1 MNLMPYHLE
10 SPGCLCPILT
20 GPTFFYLREASY
32 PGVAGVLLPSCGA
45 FATWVNLSKTLPFL
59 LFDAQ
64 RYRNRIASVY
74 SRMLPRVILALLL
87 GNTFLGQRYHLR

>member
-10 SPGCLCPILT
+10 SLGCLCPILT
-20 GPTFFYLREASY
+20 GPTFFLLE
-32 PGVAGVLLPSCGA
+32 GGLLPRRSRRIAA
-45 FATWVNLSKTLPFL
+45 FLWSLATWVNLSKILPFP